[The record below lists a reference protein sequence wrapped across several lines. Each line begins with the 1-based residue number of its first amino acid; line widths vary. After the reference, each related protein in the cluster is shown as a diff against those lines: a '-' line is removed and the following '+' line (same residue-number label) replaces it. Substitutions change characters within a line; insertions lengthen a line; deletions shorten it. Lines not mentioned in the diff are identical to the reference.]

1 MDIILRPWRHYADFD
16 GRSSRTEYWLFFITL
31 YGALIAL
38 AIFAGLLDEASGGS
52 GISVLFL
59 ILLGIGVL
67 AALIPS
73 WSVTIRRL
81 HDQDKSGWMVLLTFI
96 PFIGWIF
103 ALVFAFTP
111 GTEGENEYGPDPRDR
126 SAGVAEVFS

>member
-1 MDIILRPWRHYADFD
+1 MDIISRPWRHYADFE

-31 YGALIAL
+31 YGALFGL
-38 AIFAGLLDEASGGS
+38 GMFAGVLDGASGGS
-52 GISVLFL
+52 GVSSVFL
-59 ILLGIGVL
+59 ILFIVGIL

-73 WSVTIRRL
+73 WAVSIRRL
-81 HDQDKSGWMVLLTFI
+81 HDQDKSGWMILLTFI

-111 GTEGENEYGPDPRDR
+111 GTEGDNEYGPNPRYP

>member
-31 YGALIAL
+31 YGAIIVL
-38 AIFAGLLDEASGGS
+38 AMFAGLLDEASGGS
-52 GISVLFL
+52 GVSVLFL
-59 ILLGIGVL
+59 ILLGVGVL

-103 ALVFAFTP
+103 GLIFAFTP